1 MTGVQTCALPIWGQR
16 HLLRAEVIDDGRLR
30 TATRISD
37 PFAMAELGRANAL
50 IVLDEDTELVRP
62 GEAVQ
67 CWLLDKS

>member
-1 MTGVQTCALPIWGQR
+1 MTQQ
-16 HLLRAEVIDDGRLR
+16 LLRREVSGDGPLR
-30 TATRISD
+30 IATRISA
-37 PFAMAELGRANAL
+37 PVAMAALGRASAL

>member
-1 MTGVQTCALPIWGQR
+1 M
-16 HLLRAEVIDDGRLR
+16 IDDGRLR
-30 TATRISD
+30 TASRVSD

-67 CWLLDKS
+67 CWLLDES